1 MTELTKIESLQLE
14 VEKLQA
20 VLDIVKKD
28 LLLRADEDSYG
39 VKVVGLSSSVWS
51 LLKRAIED
59 STLLNINNEN

>member
-28 LLLRADEDSYG
+28 LLLRAEEDSYG